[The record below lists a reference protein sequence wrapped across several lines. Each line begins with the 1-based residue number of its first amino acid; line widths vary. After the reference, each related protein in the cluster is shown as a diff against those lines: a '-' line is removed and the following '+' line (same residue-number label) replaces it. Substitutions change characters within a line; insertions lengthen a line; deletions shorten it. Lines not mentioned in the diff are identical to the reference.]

1 MADLLS
7 PLAHEIIKAAKYDK
21 LVVTGG
27 EPAGSR
33 ELLERVTPEQL
44 LSGAMKS
51 RRHGDAM
58 LAGLWLWHDC
68 LDQSHAI
75 SQRDDSA
82 DGSYWHAIMHRRE
95 GDFSNSKYWLARCRS
110 HPSAA
115 AIGKSLPALR
125 GLDAWDPFA
134 FVDLVEAVH
143 NRPDDPRRQTIVA
156 IQQLEWRILFDH
168 CAEAAMHR

>member
-1 MADLLS
+1 MTDSLS
-7 PLAHEIIKAAKYDK
+7 QLAHDIIKAGTYDK

-27 EPAGSR
+27 CPAKSR
-33 ELLERVTPEQL
+33 AMLEDVTPDQL
-44 LSGAMKS
+44 FNVPVAGGEAL
-51 RRHGDAM
+51 

-82 DGSYWHAIMHRRE
+82 DGSYWHAITHRRE

-125 GLDAWDPFA
+125 GLDAWDPCA

-143 NRPDDPRRQTIVA
+143 NRPDDPRRETIVA

-168 CAEAAMHR
+168 CAEAAMQR